1 MNISWTKQNYF
12 RVGGEKKFPM
22 VAILLGAVLSLVM
35 LSAPL
40 SNAFAVG
47 TAPDGSKVM
56 VLEKFK
62 YKDYQAYIA
71 ENSKDTLLVIGFFAS
86 WCPYCAEE
94 FPVFAQENVKLN
106 KNGQCVSFLGAN
118 MQDSYKPALG
128 FITKAGTNFDTVMLD
143 KQTVAKLFI
152 RGVPTTLFYRDGK
165 LVDMIA
171 GTVDLK
177 SLKQHVKAYG
187 GPNC

>member
-1 MNISWTKQNYF
+1 MNTFRISKGA
-12 RVGGEKKFPM
+12 VIAAM
-22 VAILLGAVLSLVM
+22 AVLAMLAVAIMPA
-35 LSAPL
+35 
-40 SNAFAVG
+40 SNAFAEVG
-47 TAPDGSKVM
+47 KAPDGSSVM

-71 ENSKDTLLVIGFFAS
+71 ENSKDTLLVVGFFAS

-94 FPVFAQENVKLN
+94 FPIFANENAKLN
-106 KNGQCVSFLGAN
+106 KGGQCVSFLGAN

-143 KQTVAKLFI
+143 KTTVSKLFI

-171 GTVDLK
+171 GTVDIR
-177 SLKQHVKAYG
+177 SLNAHIKAYG